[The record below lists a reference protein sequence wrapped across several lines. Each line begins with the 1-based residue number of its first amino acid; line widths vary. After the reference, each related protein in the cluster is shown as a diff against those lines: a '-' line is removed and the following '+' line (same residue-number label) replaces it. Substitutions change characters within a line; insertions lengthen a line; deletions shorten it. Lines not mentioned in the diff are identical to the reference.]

1 MCKRFKRRDCMRNN
15 ELKKLIFREKLLPLI
30 LALVII
36 LMVATGFMFAN
47 KKVQI
52 AVDGT
57 TMVISTLHNKP
68 EDVLVQAGIK
78 LESKD
83 EYRVS
88 TPKLTDGSVISV
100 KRAVPVTVMYQGN
113 SQVVVTGKLTVGE
126 LAESMGI
133 KAESSKL
140 IPSGQTK
147 IEADMHIQVVTLSE
161 KVVERDVP
169 EPFTV
174 IHQPDSTLE
183 KGVEKVI
190 EEGKDG
196 SKTITVRLNFADG
209 EEVGAQQI
217 SEVIKEAPKAQIVNV
232 GTRDTIETSRGSMGF
247 SRVEMME
254 ATAYLPTDGSVEGI
268 TATGIKARR
277 GIVAV
282 DPDVIPLGTR
292 VYVQGYGVALA
303 ADVGGAIEGNKIDLC
318 MEDYHEAMRFGRRS
332 VKVYV
337 LD

>member
-15 ELKKLIFREKLLPLI
+15 ELKTLIFREKLLPLI

-52 AVDGT
+52 AIDGT

-68 EDVLVQAGIK
+68 EDVLVQAGIA
-78 LESKD
+78 LDPKD
-83 EYRVS
+83 EYRLS
-88 TPKLTDGSVISV
+88 TPKLIEGSVISV
-100 KRAVPVTVMYQGN
+100 KRAVPVTVMYQGTT
-113 SQVVVTGKLTVGE
+113 QVVVTGKLTVGE
-126 LAESMGI
+126 LAESMGL
-133 KAESSKL
+133 KTGNSKL
-140 IPSGQTK
+140 IPNEQTK
-147 IEADMHIQVVTLSE
+147 IEPEMHIQVVTLTE
-161 KVVERDVP
+161 KIVERDVP
-169 EPFTV
+169 EAFTV
-174 IHQPDSTLE
+174 IHRPDSTLE
-183 KGVEKVI
+183 KGVERIV
-190 EEGKDG
+190 EEGQDG
-196 SKTITVRLNFADG
+196 IKTITVRLNFADG

-217 SEVIKEAPKAQIVNV
+217 SEVIKEAPKPQIVNV
-232 GTRDTIETSRGSMGF
+232 GTRDTIETSRGAVRF
-247 SRVEMME
+247 SRVETME

-277 GIVAV
+277 GVVAV

-303 ADVGGAIEGNKIDLC
+303 ADVGGAIVGNKIDLC
-318 MEDYHEAMRFGRRS
+318 MEEYHEAMRFGRRF